1 MSQQIDRTGTQ
12 STTGAQSGPPP
23 APPVPSTKEQK
34 KPKEYKLKHGKLE
47 VVGYTFDEPM
57 VIKIKCTL
65 RTGVTKLVCKYKQD
79 LISLTYLFYCS
90 FEEYKTEH
98 GKLSFYYQQPAE
110 NFPFP

>member
-65 RTGVTKLVCKYKQD
+65 RTGVTKLVCKYKY
-79 LISLTYLFYCS
+79 ICIARSNIPYLTIL
-90 FEEYKTEH
+90 
-98 GKLSFYYQQPAE
+98 LLQL
-110 NFPFP
+110 